1 MTITAGTTSAV
12 ITVPVLDDLVIEPTD
27 TVVVTLTT
35 ITSGDADIS
44 IDTGADDATI
54 DILDDDVASLSIATA
69 QNASETGPASGKFTV
84 TQTAISSTDTVLS
97 YSIAG
102 SALGGTDYDPV
113 KYIVATSPDGERVGS
128 LEFGWHWHDNQPTP
142 VKFRVFTQY
151 LPMRAE
157 SAGVY
162 TIGLYDSLEDT
173 DSDVLF
179 PLPVLKT
186 NPLLQ
191 TRIP

>member
-1 MTITAGTTSAV
+1 MRVVAFAPSLSAV
-12 ITVPVLDDLVIEPTD
+12 EEDAGGVNIAGFPMTSCYVNDFPAQITVPM
-27 TVVVTLTT
+27 VVAVT
-35 ITSGDADIS
+35 
-44 IDTGADDATI
+44 
-54 DILDDDVASLSIATA
+54 
-69 QNASETGPASGKFTV
+69 
-84 TQTAISSTDTVLS
+84 
-97 YSIAG
+97 
-102 SALGGTDYDPV
+102 ALGGTDYDPV

-128 LEFGWHWHDNQPTP
+128 LEFSWHWHDNPPAP

-151 LPMRAE
+151 LPMRAQT
-157 SAGVY
+157 AGVY
-162 TIGLYDSLEDT
+162 TIGLYDSLDDT